1 MNRKYIRKPVWV
13 LSDIKES
20 EQEKRTERRQTQR
33 TQVFDSVAELVAGTI
48 HQVFL
53 KLVTSMRTH
62 LILFGQLVQTVSIQ
76 FHPIITVNTKQ
87 KK

>member
-1 MNRKYIRKPVWV
+1 M

-20 EQEKRTERRQTQR
+20 EQKGGRQR
-33 TQVFDSVAELVAGTI
+33 IRVFDSVAELAAGTI

-53 KLVTSMRTH
+53 KLVTSKHTH

-76 FHPIITVNTKQ
+76 FHPIITVNMKQ
-87 KK
+87 KR